1 MSFMLLFII
10 LAVLGFFTGVVGAVL
25 RGRGVKP
32 TSFDSTVTG
41 KSSGF
46 LKWGIG
52 FSRMKGV
59 RVTFGSAY
67 KIPGFYKEL
76 RQGNRKAMLD
86 ALIIFGFSAAVV
98 FTFLAV
104 GSGLIAGGE
113 EAGWLIIGLVILTVI
128 VTALAHIRGSIK
140 SGNAPPTD

>member
-1 MSFMLLFII
+1 MSFIVLFII
-10 LAVLGFFTGVVGAVL
+10 LAVLGFFTGFVGAVL

-32 TSFDSTVTG
+32 TSFDTTVTG

-46 LKWGIG
+46 LKWGIH

-59 RVTFGSAY
+59 RLSFGSTY
-67 KIPGFYKEL
+67 KIPDFYKAL

-86 ALIIFGFSAAVV
+86 ALIIFGFSAAVI

-113 EAGWLIIGLVILTVI
+113 EAGWLIIGLVTLTVI
-128 VTALAHIRGSIK
+128 ATALAHIRGCLK
-140 SGNAPPTD
+140 SRNEPPAD